1 MKLKQ
6 YIGKKTLLVLT
17 LNAILGTG
25 IFFLPAVGAAYSGTS
40 SLISWAI
47 MSLVAVMISLYFA
60 ELVSMFPRAGGAY
73 EFVKQSFGRSPAFV
87 FGWLSWIV
95 ANITISMLVVG
106 SIKYLLPAAGLAEGM
121 ALAVLF
127 IAVFNAVS
135 YRGIDFST
143 KMLLFFGIL
152 TVASIAVLIVPGL
165 STMQMANFS
174 TILSASPAMILLTVY
189 FISETFFGWETATYM
204 TEEVKNARKVLPKML
219 VISTVIISAISLL
232 LVFVALGNFS
242 AGEFG
247 AQGAPLAYM
256 AGKFF
261 GGEAGNVF
269 ALIIFIPLIGTAA
282 SWIVSSPR
290 LLFAMARDRV
300 LVPRLGKVHKKYR
313 TPHNA
318 ILFQTAVTI
327 VLTLVAFGDYLFLLA
342 MLVPLVIIMYS
353 LVMLSAIKLRM
364 DRPRAKRYF
373 NAPFPKTGPMF
384 VIVFMLLLLYMWLTT
399 ATGAVYV
406 FSMGLL
412 LVLLGVPLYIII
424 RLQVDKKFTEKFY
437 DRIAPVWDRM
447 FRVWY
452 GAADAERIVKTLK
465 INKESNVLD
474 FGCGSGTTTTA
485 LAEKAKNVIA
495 VDLSEKQMNRAI
507 KKIGAP
513 NVIFVKGD
521 RRFPRN
527 SFDAV
532 TAVGVL
538 EFTDRPQAYV
548 AKMIDCLKP
557 GGRFYFLS
565 FGKSFGIPAPDF
577 VKQEN
582 IEKLFKNR
590 KVTYKTERVKKRFT
604 EYVHIY
610 GVKK

>member
-364 DRPRAKRYF
+364 DRP
-373 NAPFPKTGPMF
+373 P
-384 VIVFMLLLLYMWLTT
+384 
-399 ATGAVYV
+399 
-406 FSMGLL
+406 
-412 LVLLGVPLYIII
+412 
-424 RLQVDKKFTEKFY
+424 
-437 DRIAPVWDRM
+437 
-447 FRVWY
+447 
-452 GAADAERIVKTLK
+452 
-465 INKESNVLD
+465 
-474 FGCGSGTTTTA
+474 
-485 LAEKAKNVIA
+485 
-495 VDLSEKQMNRAI
+495 
-507 KKIGAP
+507 
-513 NVIFVKGD
+513 
-521 RRFPRN
+521 
-527 SFDAV
+527 
-532 TAVGVL
+532 
-538 EFTDRPQAYV
+538 
-548 AKMIDCLKP
+548 
-557 GGRFYFLS
+557 
-565 FGKSFGIPAPDF
+565 GKSFF
-577 VKQEN
+577 
-582 IEKLFKNR
+582 
-590 KVTYKTERVKKRFT
+590 
-604 EYVHIY
+604 
-610 GVKK
+610 